1 MINALPQLKA
11 VSTMSNIMYIQ
22 PFSMGVDL
30 PKIECLMEV
39 SAVLYY
45 TNTQILHG
53 QEGNSANCFPEVLGM
68 SLSPRS
74 RRLRGDRLIPSTE
87 GKQFALFPDWNHVVF
102 VLLHRTVTRGMR
114 P

>member
-1 MINALPQLKA
+1 
-11 VSTMSNIMYIQ
+11 
-22 PFSMGVDL
+22 
-30 PKIECLMEV
+30 
-39 SAVLYY
+39 
-45 TNTQILHG
+45 
-53 QEGNSANCFPEVLGM
+53 M

-114 P
+114 QNIGHFLPREDRENYRMAAIGDLTNHMC